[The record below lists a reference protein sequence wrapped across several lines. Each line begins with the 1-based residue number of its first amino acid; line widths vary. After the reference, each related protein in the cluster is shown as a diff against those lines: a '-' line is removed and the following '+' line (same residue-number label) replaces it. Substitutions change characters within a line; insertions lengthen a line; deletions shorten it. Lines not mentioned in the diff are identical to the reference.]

1 LLLRHLLLPLMV
13 LKGLLLQLRDV
24 LLHGHAILSRIGF
37 DLLPLPV
44 LKLLRRHPALLGLD
58 GDLLLHCCHLLGR
71 GLLARWRRS

>member
-24 LLHGHAILSRIGF
+24 LLHRQAVFSRIRL

-44 LKLLRRHPALLGLD
+44 LELLRRHPALLGLD
-58 GDLLLHCCHLLGR
+58 GDLLLHCCHLLWR
-71 GLLARWRRS
+71 GLLAWWWRP